1 MFFHLYITYSSSKK
15 AQNLENGFMKESGT
29 YFISEFNNF
38 FPVFFFFFFFREN
51 SFTNDIFIFILVYI
65 LLFCKKE
72 SATRCNNINIQLS
85 RFRSVRKLWLVASS
99 IYDILFVELEKE
111 FCLYTKN
118 SLFN

>member
-72 SATRCNNINIQLS
+72 SATRCNNINRCNYTVISFQIREETLAR
-85 RFRSVRKLWLVASS
+85 RFVNL
-99 IYDILFVELEKE
+99 
-111 FCLYTKN
+111 
-118 SLFN
+118 